1 MIHERD
7 GRTDGQ
13 TDGETPHDDIGRAYA
28 SHRAAK
34 ITVIVKGQF
43 ARQDETVSSRLKFV
57 SLAFNS

>member
-1 MIHERD
+1 MTTALMHMHMKIRH
-7 GRTDGQ
+7 
-13 TDGETPHDDIGRAYA
+13 IGRAYA